1 MGFINI
7 YEMLLLWVCMV
18 HFGCYVSCMVVCLR
32 VTCEDS
38 QSSKNFVLR
47 DNARG
52 RARQHIS
59 HEVPTP
65 ETLLH
70 ELKFISQRLI
80 D

>member
-7 YEMLLLWVCMV
+7 YEMPLLWVCMV

-32 VTCEDS
+32 VACEDS

-47 DNARG
+47 DNARV

-59 HEVPTP
+59 HEVPP
-65 ETLLH
+65 PP
-70 ELKFISQRLI
+70 RLSFMS
-80 D
+80 